1 MLAGLIDQ
9 LAAQKDRVDSVLL
22 YVSDH
27 GESLG
32 ENGLYLHGQ
41 PYLIAPD
48 VQKKVPMLLWFSQG
62 SLARLH
68 LDTACLRGRLRES
81 LSHDNLSHTLLGLVD
96 VSTSVYR
103 PELDALRACR
113 R

>member
-1 MLAGLIDQ
+1 
-9 LAAQKDRVDSVLL
+9 VDSVLL

-48 VQKKVPMLLWFSQG
+48 VQKKVPMLMWFSSG
-62 SLARLH
+62 AATRLQ
-68 LDTACLRGRLRES
+68 LDTACLKGRLGERH
-81 LSHDNLSHTLLGLVD
+81 SHDHLSHTLLGLVD
-96 VSTSVYR
+96 VSTAVYR
-103 PELDALRACR
+103 PDLDALRPCR
-113 R
+113 RGT